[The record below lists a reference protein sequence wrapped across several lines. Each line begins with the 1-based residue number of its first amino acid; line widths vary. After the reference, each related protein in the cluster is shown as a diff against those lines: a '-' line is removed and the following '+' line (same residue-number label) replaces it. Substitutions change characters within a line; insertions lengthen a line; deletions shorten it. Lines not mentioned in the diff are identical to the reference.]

1 MKNVHKSNF
10 NAEFAVFSW
19 RCSNFGRLDLRLRE
33 KIMMLMVMVVC
44 MLM

>member
-1 MKNVHKSNF
+1 MKNVLKSNI
-10 NAEFAVFSW
+10 NGEFAVLSW
-19 RCSNFGRLDLRLRE
+19 RFRNFGRLDLKLRE